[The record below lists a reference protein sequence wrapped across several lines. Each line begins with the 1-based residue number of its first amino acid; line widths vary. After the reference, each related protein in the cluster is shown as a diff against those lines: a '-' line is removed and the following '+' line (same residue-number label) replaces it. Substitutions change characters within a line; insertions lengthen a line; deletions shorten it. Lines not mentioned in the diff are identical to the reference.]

1 MIMNGFRPSF
11 YFKVLKNLFV
21 IPLFFFS
28 ICFSAAQE
36 SAFIISSDF
45 LPVIKELSRYD
56 VVFQQLTQTS
66 SYNDIQYAAGKECIE
81 DFYLYTCRAN
91 ETLFSLH
98 SATGIPYD
106 TLATLNGISGTDER
120 LSGRKIIIP
129 AEKGVFVPVKPV
141 NAVEVLLRAEM
152 KADASPVR
160 YIVDSREF
168 DFLQGERF
176 SQAQRAFFLDS
187 SFRLPLDTRI
197 VSSGFGYRT
206 SPVYGVWKF
215 HKGVDFAAPEGESV
229 YACKGGTVSLAVR
242 NDAIF
247 GNYII
252 ISHTGG
258 LTSVYAHLSKISV
271 RQGQTVR
278 SGQTIGEIGQTGA
291 ATGPHLHFEI
301 RRNGTATNP
310 EELLPRQ

>member
-1 MIMNGFRPSF
+1 M
-11 YFKVLKNLFV
+11 
-21 IPLFFFS
+21 
-28 ICFSAAQE
+28 
-36 SAFIISSDF
+36 
-45 LPVIKELSRYD
+45 
-56 VVFQQLTQTS
+56 
-66 SYNDIQYAAGKECIE
+66 
-81 DFYLYTCRAN
+81 YTCRAN

-160 YIVDSREF
+160 YFVDGREF

-252 ISHTGG
+252 ISHSGG
-258 LTSVYAHLSKISV
+258 FTSVYAHLSKISV

-278 SGQTIGEIGQTGA
+278 SGQTIGEVGQTGA

-301 RRNGTATNP
+301 RRNGKATDP

>member
-1 MIMNGFRPSF
+1 MNGFRPSF

-36 SAFIISSDF
+36 SAFVVSSDF
-45 LPVIKELSRYD
+45 LPVINELSRYD

-81 DFYLYTCRAN
+81 EFYLYTCRAN

-141 NAVEVLLRAEM
+141 NAV
-152 KADASPVR
+152 
-160 YIVDSREF
+160 
-168 DFLQGERF
+168 
-176 SQAQRAFFLDS
+176 
-187 SFRLPLDTRI
+187 
-197 VSSGFGYRT
+197 
-206 SPVYGVWKF
+206 
-215 HKGVDFAAPEGESV
+215 
-229 YACKGGTVSLAVR
+229 
-242 NDAIF
+242 
-247 GNYII
+247 
-252 ISHTGG
+252 
-258 LTSVYAHLSKISV
+258 
-271 RQGQTVR
+271 
-278 SGQTIGEIGQTGA
+278 
-291 ATGPHLHFEI
+291 
-301 RRNGTATNP
+301 
-310 EELLPRQ
+310 